1 MLLLCAC
8 AAKKQP
14 YPPETQT
21 PATTDTQSKLLSEEL
36 LEPEPPDAS
45 GEEPSEPQE
54 PVTDDSEDGTGND
67 LAEDSPD
74 ASDGT
79 NQPSD
84 VPAPLP
90 GVVDIGGDTIETGT
104 TDTPDP
110 TPDPTPEPTPDQ
122 TPDPT
127 PDPVDEEPKTDDSKD
142 ILDVLDK
149 LGKADEPEKP
159 EKSGTG
165 WLIAFL
171 AAALVAAA
179 EGVYIW
185 LHNRRSKK
193 RRRPQPEKE
202 PVITTLLPRTADI
215 PQKTVQTGPVGRVAV
230 GKVHAQGARESQQD
244 SFSVSSDSLQ
254 PDGILAVVADGMG
267 GLADGDRVSQTIVSA
282 VMHTFVSSGNA
293 APRLPELLAKAKYAV
308 DQLLGQ
314 DGLRRSGS
322 TIVMGLIRDGMFD
335 YLSVGDSRICLY
347 RDGEL
352 QQLNRSHSYSHE
364 LSIEAIN
371 GEKTFEEIRKDR
383 RAECLTSYVGM
394 GELKYVDIPAAPIK
408 VHPGDVFILMSD
420 GVFNALKNQELSAA
434 LEQNAERAAE
444 LIDQW
449 IQEKHY
455 RNQDNYTA
463 VILQCCADAAE

>member
-110 TPDPTPEPTPDQ
+110 TPDP
-122 TPDPT
+122 
-127 PDPVDEEPKTDDSKD
+127 VDEEPKTDDSKD

-185 LHNRRSKK
+185 LRRRRSKK
-193 RRRPQPEKE
+193 RRRPQPQSD
-202 PVITTLLPRTADI
+202 PVSTTLLPRTASL
-215 PQKTVQTGPVGRVAV
+215 PQTAVRTGPVSRVAV

-308 DQLLGQ
+308 DQLLGP